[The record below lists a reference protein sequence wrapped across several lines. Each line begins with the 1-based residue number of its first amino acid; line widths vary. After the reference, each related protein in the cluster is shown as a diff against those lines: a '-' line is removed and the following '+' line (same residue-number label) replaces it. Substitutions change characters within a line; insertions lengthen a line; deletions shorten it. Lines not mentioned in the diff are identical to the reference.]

1 MKERINRR
9 WGVDFLLGF
18 ILGTLLIMA
27 FLMAACEPVPDDEGH
42 HRESPSTYKR
52 Y

>member
-1 MKERINRR
+1 MNNRTSKS

-18 ILGTLLIMA
+18 ILGALLIIA
-27 FLMAACEPVPDDEGH
+27 FLMAACEPVPDDDGH
-42 HRESPSTYKR
+42 HRESPSNYKR